1 MSDTYLTDKLSTCL
15 QDCLAVAEEGKIVSL
30 KNMLNDTICAID
42 SPLQLAIIGQISSS
56 KSTLVNA
63 LLGAEIVEMGWKE
76 TTYNVSWIKY
86 GSSDNDIKVVFKD
99 GNTKM
104 IKRAEWE
111 SWSNQSAAQLKEEV
125 LYLEVTYPHETLKR
139 INIID
144 TPGLGS
150 IKEIDSKNTID
161 FLKKVK
167 PDAVLLIFTQ
177 AIGKTAMDVLKDY
190 QNAGGG
196 DSFRLSPLNAIGLYA
211 KIDSIW
217 LSDNTQIPIEKANE
231 VINSNIYKKFSEVKR
246 SLHTIFP
253 ICAIAGLAAKTISN
267 SDFQTIRK
275 FTSIPEDKLN
285 KLFSSTARFE
295 DDDIS
300 AYTDVSCEI
309 RKNLRKK
316 YELYCIFSIIK
327 YINHN
332 PDCTIAMLRNHLMQI
347 SGLRKVENRLLM
359 HFGDRAVLIK
369 MQNIAKRI
377 IRECEHIRQSVVA
390 KQYADQIESII
401 LCTLHDIKEFRELDY
416 MAQIYE
422 GDTSSLDSDALEEY
436 KTLCGDKG
444 YSIQQRLQ
452 FPDGVDCQTMIKK
465 AQQRMKDAN
474 KKAYVSHLSSDNANK
489 ELYMNLYD
497 SYTILIQRITEMQQR
512 KQRAEQDLNIIQS
525 FFYGD

>member
-1 MSDTYLTDKLSTCL
+1 MSDTYLTDKLSMCL
-15 QDCLAVAEEGKIVSL
+15 QECLAVAEEGKIVSL
-30 KNMLNDTICAID
+30 KNILNDTIRAID

-86 GSSDNDIKVVFKD
+86 GSSDSDIKVVYKD

-111 SWSNQSAAQLKEEV
+111 SWSNQSASQLKGEV

-144 TPGLGS
+144 TPGLDSTKGT
-150 IKEIDSKNTID
+150 DSKNTID

-177 AIGKTAMDVLKDY
+177 AIAESAMNVLKEY
-190 QNAGGG
+190 QNAGGR

-217 LSDNTQIPIEKANE
+217 LSDNTLIPIEKANE
-231 VINSNIYKKFSEVKR
+231 VINSNIYKKFPEVKR

-253 ICAIAGLAAKTISN
+253 ICAIAGLAAKTISD

-285 KLFSSTARFE
+285 KLLSSAARFE
-295 DDDIS
+295 EDDIS
-300 AYTDVSCEI
+300 EYTEVSCEI
-309 RKNLRKK
+309 RKNLKKK
-316 YELYCIFSIIK
+316 YELYCIYSIIK
-327 YINHN
+327 YIAQN
-332 PDCTIAMLRNHLMQI
+332 PDCTVAMLRNHLMQI

-369 MQNIAKRI
+369 MQNIAI
-377 IRECEHIRQSVVA
+377 QIVRECEHIRQSVA
-390 KQYADQIESII
+390 MKQYADDIESI
-401 LCTLHDIKEFRELDY
+401 LLRALHNIKEFRELDY
-416 MAQIYE
+416 LAQIYE
-422 GDTSSLDSDALEEY
+422 GDTSPLDSDALEEY
-436 KTLCGDKG
+436 KTLCGEKG
-444 YSIQQRLQ
+444 YSMQQRLQ
-452 FPDGVDCQTMIKK
+452 LSDGVDCQTMIEK
-465 AQQRMKDAN
+465 AQQRVYDAN
-474 KKAYVSHLSSDNANK
+474 SKAYIYHLLSDSANE
-489 ELYMNLYD
+489 ELYMNLCD

-512 KQRAEQDLNIIQS
+512 KQRAEQDLNIVQS